1 MRLVL
6 IKIIHYVN
14 NLNMSRLS
22 KLYEAMETLR
32 KEGLPVDENLE
43 KKANELEE
51 NIIKKEILPVL
62 SKTIEPALQPVKREL
77 VLVVDYVPGQPLSVH
92 LSRKRNFAA
101 ELTDAKEMVLDPEVT
116 HRNHLSSSEGKIE
129 RGPARDLSVEF
140 PDGTVISEKT
150 AAETLVAVVQK
161 IGVAKVRQVV
171 EEYNLKFCK
180 VPKSLVPASSARIGL
195 SPLHIFDNN
204 PKADVHRPLPRQ
216 VGFADGRCGVF
227 RTFTPGAA
235 SYNFLLGSLF
245 VCLFF

>member
-32 KEGLPVDENLE
+32 KEGLPVDENHE

-92 LSRKRNFAA
+92 LSR
-101 ELTDAKEMVLDPEVT
+101 
-116 HRNHLSSSEGKIE
+116 
-129 RGPARDLSVEF
+129 
-140 PDGTVISEKT
+140 
-150 AAETLVAVVQK
+150 
-161 IGVAKVRQVV
+161 
-171 EEYNLKFCK
+171 
-180 VPKSLVPASSARIGL
+180 
-195 SPLHIFDNN
+195 
-204 PKADVHRPLPRQ
+204 
-216 VGFADGRCGVF
+216 
-227 RTFTPGAA
+227 
-235 SYNFLLGSLF
+235 
-245 VCLFF
+245 

>member
-1 MRLVL
+1 
-6 IKIIHYVN
+6 
-14 NLNMSRLS
+14 
-22 KLYEAMETLR
+22 METLR

-101 ELTDAKEMVLDPEVT
+101 EEMVLDPEVT

-180 VPKSLVPASSARIGL
+180 VPVISNRRDAKYGRSQRDLGGGWLLITHS
-195 SPLHIFDNN
+195 NN
-204 PKADVHRPLPRQ
+204 PMKKAFIEKVSEVLH
-216 VGFADGRCGVF
+216 
-227 RTFTPGAA
+227 
-235 SYNFLLGSLF
+235 LGIKVILKD
-245 VCLFF
+245 